1 MKKILIV
8 AALALT
14 LAPSTA
20 RADWL
25 FTPYVGGIFGGL
37 ASGNTTWGGALGW
50 MGDGIFGAEADL
62 GFNLNNNIF
71 NTDDADLLGVDRD
84 FLEANVTTLMGNA
97 LFGFPFGGADG
108 NFNPYVVGGI
118 GWFRIKTKTED
129 DFFESTDNKFGM
141 DLGAGAFGFVNDSWG
156 FRGDVRWYYSFEQPD
171 LDFDLLDAGVVN
183 RVDVPTVSLLPI
195 DIDRHFWRA
204 TGGVTFRW

>member
-25 FTPYVGGIFGGL
+25 FTPYIGGVFGGFGQGAL
-37 ASGNTTWGGALGW
+37 SWGGSLGW
-50 MGDGIFGAEADL
+50 MGDGILGFEADL
-62 GFNLNNNIF
+62 GFNLNESLF
-71 NTDDADLLGVDRD
+71 NSEDRDLLGIDRD
-84 FLEANVTTLMGNA
+84 FLDANATTLMGNVIV
-97 LFGFPFGGADG
+97 GYPFAG
-108 NFNPYVVGGI
+108 FNPYVVGGI
-118 GWFRIKTKTED
+118 GWFRTKVNTFD
-129 DFFESTDNKFGM
+129 DLFESTENEFGM
-141 DLGAGAFGFVNDSWG
+141 DLGAGAMGFVNDSWG
-156 FRGDVRWYYSFEQPD
+156 LRGDVRWFYLFDQPQVG
-171 LDFDLLDAGVVN
+171 FDLLDAGVV
-183 RVDVPTVSLLPI
+183 RRLDVPTVDLIPI